1 MKKIFNVAA
10 FVCGMDEEYPYQI
23 IKGIN
28 EFARNHA
35 INISYFASFG
45 GVVENSSFDDG
56 EYSIYKLA
64 QLASFDGALLLTNTF
79 SNLDIRNSIID
90 KVKAANIP
98 TVIFECNDY
107 EEFHDISIDNYAV
120 MKRLVEHLI
129 NEHGYKVFNYISGP
143 ETNPEAQE
151 RYKAFRDALSENS
164 LEFDERRL
172 HKGQFRSYDGI
183 KAIDDFMHSGLSLPD
198 AFVCANDSMAL
209 TAMNKLQLNGVKVPD
224 DVAVTGFDN
233 TFNARNAFP
242 VLTTVKR
249 PLYASGVKACEV
261 LYSLM
266 QGEKS
271 PRSTIMDAEPV
282 FAESCGCN
290 PDSIDNALEFRKETA
305 LKIERTYMGIHILN
319 RLIAALAV
327 AKNIDE
333 CSDAICKWL
342 EAVDCGEFALCLVSD
357 WEKTYNTLSYDDG
370 GNILKL

>member
-143 ETNPEAQE
+143 ETNPEAQA
-151 RYKAFRDALSENS
+151 RYKAFRDALSENG

-183 KAIDDFMHSGLSLPD
+183 KAIDDFMHSGISLPD

-209 TAMNKLQLNGVKVPD
+209 TAMNKLQLNGVKVPE

-282 FAESCGCN
+282 FAESC
-290 PDSIDNALEFRKETA
+290 
-305 LKIERTYMGIHILN
+305 
-319 RLIAALAV
+319 
-327 AKNIDE
+327 
-333 CSDAICKWL
+333 
-342 EAVDCGEFALCLVSD
+342 
-357 WEKTYNTLSYDDG
+357 
-370 GNILKL
+370 

>member
-107 EEFHDISIDNYAV
+107 EEFHDISIDNYSV

-143 ETNPEAQE
+143 ESNPEAQE
-151 RYKAFRDALSENS
+151 RYKAFRDALSENG

-183 KAIDDFMHSGLSLPD
+183 KAIDDFMHSGISLPD

-209 TAMNKLQLNGVKVPD
+209 TAMNKLQLNGVK
-224 DVAVTGFDN
+224 
-233 TFNARNAFP
+233 
-242 VLTTVKR
+242 
-249 PLYASGVKACEV
+249 C
-261 LYSLM
+261 
-266 QGEKS
+266 
-271 PRSTIMDAEPV
+271 
-282 FAESCGCN
+282 
-290 PDSIDNALEFRKETA
+290 
-305 LKIERTYMGIHILN
+305 LKMLQ
-319 RLIAALAV
+319 
-327 AKNIDE
+327 
-333 CSDAICKWL
+333 
-342 EAVDCGEFALCLVSD
+342 
-357 WEKTYNTLSYDDG
+357 
-370 GNILKL
+370 

>member
-143 ETNPEAQE
+143 
-151 RYKAFRDALSENS
+151 
-164 LEFDERRL
+164 
-172 HKGQFRSYDGI
+172 
-183 KAIDDFMHSGLSLPD
+183 
-198 AFVCANDSMAL
+198 
-209 TAMNKLQLNGVKVPD
+209 
-224 DVAVTGFDN
+224 
-233 TFNARNAFP
+233 
-242 VLTTVKR
+242 
-249 PLYASGVKACEV
+249 
-261 LYSLM
+261 
-266 QGEKS
+266 
-271 PRSTIMDAEPV
+271 
-282 FAESCGCN
+282 
-290 PDSIDNALEFRKETA
+290 
-305 LKIERTYMGIHILN
+305 
-319 RLIAALAV
+319 
-327 AKNIDE
+327 
-333 CSDAICKWL
+333 
-342 EAVDCGEFALCLVSD
+342 
-357 WEKTYNTLSYDDG
+357 
-370 GNILKL
+370 